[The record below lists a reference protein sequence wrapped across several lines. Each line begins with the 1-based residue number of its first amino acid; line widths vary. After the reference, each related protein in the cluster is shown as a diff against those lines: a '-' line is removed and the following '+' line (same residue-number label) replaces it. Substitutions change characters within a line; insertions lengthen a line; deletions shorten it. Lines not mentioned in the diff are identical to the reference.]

1 MSSSLSTGSALGA
14 FTVVSASAT
23 TVDLSSS
30 EGSEEEKKMN
40 IGLIVGLA
48 VGIPALVSKN
58 YVIQLSES

>member
-1 MSSSLSTGSALGA
+1 
-14 FTVVSASAT
+14 
-23 TVDLSSS
+23 VDLSSS
-30 EGSEEEKKMN
+30 ESSAEEKKMN